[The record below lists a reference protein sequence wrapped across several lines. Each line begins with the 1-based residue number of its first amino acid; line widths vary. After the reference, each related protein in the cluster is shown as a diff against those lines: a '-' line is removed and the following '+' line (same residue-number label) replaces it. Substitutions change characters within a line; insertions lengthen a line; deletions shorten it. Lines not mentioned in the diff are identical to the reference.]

1 MQLEVEIGEVAI
13 STGVLINVNGVNGAA
28 PVMPATDLAA
38 TLPADGQPVPKTGRL
53 DWNIFLAWLVGR
65 AKAGVPVDTVL
76 GNYDMYLEWLRMFA
90 KPTADAGMSQ
100 GDRKSTRLNSS
111 H

>member
-1 MQLEVEIGEVAI
+1 M
-13 STGVLINVNGVNGAA
+13 T
-28 PVMPATDLAA
+28 ATDLAA

-90 KPTADAGMSQ
+90 KPTADRSEEHTSELQALMRTSYAVFCLKKKKYISHCQSQ
-100 GDRKSTRLNSS
+100 N
-111 H
+111 

>member
-1 MQLEVEIGEVAI
+1 M
-13 STGVLINVNGVNGAA
+13 T
-28 PVMPATDLAA
+28 ATDLAA

-100 GDRKSTRLNSS
+100 GDILRQAGVDVAIRNPRIEIGRASCRAGVWQYV
-111 H
+111 